1 MELEQKIQEL
11 QERHRQ
17 LRTKMNANHDPFVL
31 KLPPEIAS
39 HIFVLSMDNLKTPY
53 RFGAVCSGWRQLART
68 TPQLWSRLAFSL
80 PRRMNSTLIETL
92 PHLVVDWL
100 ERSGGLPLS
109 LQVSYYPSD
118 LAGFPQ
124 RVLLSIID
132 ALKQHSARWHDV
144 LFNIPIVCLQHFC
157 PISPP
162 KNLQKFS
169 IFNTADAD
177 AAATHFEPPRFS
189 MNAGPGPMAFT
200 MDAIPLKAFDVAW
213 DRLVELVV
221 RNTSLDGVL
230 QVIRGAP
237 LLEKC
242 SLVSLSP
249 STVDVSEMIIHHPHL
264 RKLDLFRLQTDV
276 FTKIINSLE
285 LPSLKSWS
293 FDSLEENDI
302 AETATSFLKRFGSCL
317 TTLELC
323 QDKAPPVTD
332 LTPLFQATPHL
343 QSLNLVGE
351 GLSLV
356 MDDILERLSASPS
369 HSTSQTGGNTG
380 FLSKL
385 QSLEFISR
393 SALSTWSY
401 IPLIFQWPHRKQLN
415 LAIKTHT
422 VTISDEVSSELV
434 QLVDQ
439 GIKLLVYDLSKR
451 KDYLHV
457 FREHGILESRN

>member
-1 MELEQKIQEL
+1 
-11 QERHRQ
+11 
-17 LRTKMNANHDPFVL
+17 
-31 KLPPEIAS
+31 
-39 HIFVLSMDNLKTPY
+39 
-53 RFGAVCSGWRQLART
+53 
-68 TPQLWSRLAFSL
+68 
-80 PRRMNSTLIETL
+80 MNSMLTETL

-109 LQVSYYPSD
+109 LHVSYYPSD
-118 LAGFPQ
+118 LASFPQ
-124 RVLLSIID
+124 RVLVSIID
-132 ALKQHSARWHDV
+132 ALNQHSARWHDV

-169 IFNTADAD
+169 IFSTDDAD

-189 MNAGPGPMAFT
+189 MNAGPGPMAFA

-221 RNTSLDGVL
+221 SSTSLDGVF
-230 QVIRGAP
+230 QVIRDAP
-237 LLEKC
+237 LLNKC

-264 RKLDLFRLQTDV
+264 RKLDLFCLQTDV

-317 TTLELC
+317 TTLELHSY
-323 QDKAPPVTD
+323 QKLSFVYFEQ
-332 LTPLFQATPHL
+332 LLQAAPHL
-343 QSLNLVGE
+343 QHLKLLGVGA
-351 GLSLV
+351 LL
-356 MDDILERLSASPS
+356 DYTRERMAELPS
-369 HSTSQTGGNTG
+369 HDWQTAT
-380 FLSKL
+380 LSEL
-385 QSLEFISR
+385 QSLELVGVEVTR
-393 SALSTWSY
+393 WEC
-401 IPLIFQWPHRKQLN
+401 IPRIFRWPTRKPLR
-415 LAIKTHT
+415 LDIKSEMAM
-422 VTISDEVSSELV
+422 VVISDEVSNELV

-439 GIKLLVYDLSKR
+439 GFKLCIYDDVTQE
-451 KDYLHV
+451 DYLQI
-457 FREHGILESRN
+457 FREGGKFAHEYDSDSE